1 MKKLKKIISAVLAVM
16 MLASCVAFSASA
28 EEDLSLLGK
37 QGTFDI
43 ININI
48 AGLPIPSSETEDG
61 RDALADNVEM
71 ATLLNKMGFDII
83 TVQEDF
89 NYDIYFREL
98 LTNYS
103 NVTDD
108 QGNVTERHQT
118 VHAGGVPMGDG
129 LNMFTKNAQF
139 NEVRKSWKESAGILD
154 DGSDELTYKGFA
166 VTTIKLEE
174 GYYLDIYNIHADAYG
189 GAASIK
195 AKEAQFA
202 QLAEY
207 VKKHSVFDEN
217 TLTYD
222 HAVIITG
229 DFNQSICD
237 EEVGGKLVA
246 NLLEECYLNDAWAV
260 QTISE
265 ITENPADY
273 DAYYTY
279 ANETN
284 LGYNQTQG
292 LYDSVERIVF
302 ADGNGLDL
310 TLDVFAY
317 MQILGADK
325 EPLSDHS
332 AATAIF
338 NYEIVEKVQDT
349 GINHDKETV
358 QQEKGMLFRFLE
370 YIASIFRAFGLLI
383 KGLGSGITF

>member
-71 ATLLNKMGFDII
+71 AALLNKMGFDII
-83 TVQEDF
+83 AVQEDF

-103 NVTDD
+103 NVTDN

-260 QTISE
+260 QTIAE
-265 ITENPADY
+265 IAENPDNY

-302 ADGNGLDL
+302 ADGNGIDL
-310 TLDVFAY
+310 SLDVFAY

-325 EPLSDHS
+325 RPLSDHC

-349 GINHDKETV
+349 NINHDQENV